1 MENDLQHNYGVA
13 MTEGQIMKKVNNMKT
28 RLKKKID
35 LKQTGNVPII
45 LSEWQKLLN
54 EILEGDSNPSIK
66 RSDEAV
72 SLGVASSIQIA
83 ESQQSELE
91 LVLDKPSTS
100 SIQNPPPK
108 RPKFLVK
115 SASSTNSLGELETA
129 ETRKLTTPQLQ
140 RLVLLEQLQ
149 VLRLKK
155 EKLLKNQGEVEK
167 KNNTHVD
174 DDGTVFRVL

>member
-1 MENDLQHNYGVA
+1 
-13 MTEGQIMKKVNNMKT
+13 MTEGQIMKKANNMKT

-54 EILEGDSNPSIK
+54 EILEGDSNPSLN
-66 RSDEAV
+66 V
-72 SLGVASSIQIA
+72 QTIA